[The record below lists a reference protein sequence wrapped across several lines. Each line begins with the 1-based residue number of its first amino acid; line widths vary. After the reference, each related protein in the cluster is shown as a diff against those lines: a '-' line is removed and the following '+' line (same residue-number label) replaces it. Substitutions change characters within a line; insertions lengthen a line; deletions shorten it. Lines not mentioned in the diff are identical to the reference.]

1 MTQQGSFPSRR
12 ADRRPI
18 LDDGVPSWA
27 SPEDVGLAS
36 SGEEPGHDG
45 PGRRSRGDRLA
56 DRRKRR
62 RLIAVG
68 CAVIAVVVVL
78 TVVLTQRGAA
88 KPGEVVP
95 GSLITTFLPG
105 EVQKVPYACTAV
117 PAATLQQYLPG
128 KTKVAQ
134 PPLDTGLD
142 SQCSWTLDRPPV
154 YRLIE
159 LDIDAYSPSGLA
171 SGDGSATF
179 AAIDAFAEAQQAK
192 QDPGPRS
199 GEPKAQ
205 VTMLSGLGSAAFS
218 AAQVFRVGGTVT
230 DVATVV
236 VRYRNVVVTVVVNG
250 IDRAPQGRY
259 GPVSASELNAAAQTV
274 ARQVTSTLV
283 R

>member
-1 MTQQGSFPSRR
+1 VTQQGSFPSRR
-12 ADRRPI
+12 TDRRLFP
-18 LDDGVPSWA
+18 DDDVPSWA
-27 SPEDVGLAS
+27 SPDDVGMPP
-36 SGEEPGHDG
+36 SGEEPGPGG
-45 PGRRSRGDRLA
+45 PSRRSRGDRRA

-62 RLIAVG
+62 RLIAIG
-68 CAVIAVVVVL
+68 CAAIAVIVVL

-105 EVQKVPYACTAV
+105 EIQQVPNACTAV

-128 KTKVAQ
+128 KTRVAA
-134 PPLDTGLD
+134 PPLDGGLD

-159 LDIDAYSPSGLA
+159 VDIDAYSPSGLA

-179 AAIDAFAEAQQAK
+179 AAIDAFAEAQQVK

-205 VTMLSGLGSAAFS
+205 VTTLSGLGNAAFS
-218 AAQVFRVGGTVT
+218 SAQVFRVGGTVT

-259 GPVSASELNAAAQTV
+259 GPVSASELGAAAQTV
-274 ARQVTSTLV
+274 AQQVTSALV
-283 R
+283 H